1 MIKWDDDPAPAN
13 KLPAVIKQGF
23 YYGIDNDE
31 YRASAPIS
39 KSDLDYFQTNPA
51 QYIWSRNAPVDPE
64 KLDAMDNG
72 SALHCLML
80 EPDEFKKRF
89 IKMDKFDARTTKGKA
104 DKAAWL
110 AEHEGSGKII
120 LEHEYARKLPIMR
133 ESLLAH
139 PYVRSIFEC
148 DGDNE
153 VSGFFTD
160 PETGLMVKF
169 RPDRKLKKAA
179 LLADLKKLAQF
190 ERMDTVFNDHG
201 YHVQAALYS
210 DGYYAITGE
219 YPAFVF
225 LAVSDTVNC
234 GRYEVDAIELKQHD
248 EDPRNRIT
256 IAKGREI
263 YKASLRKYA
272 ELLNRDSDS
281 AWETTRTLT
290 TRQWR

>member
-1 MIKWDDDPAPAN
+1 MINWDEDTAPAS
-13 KLPAVIKQGF
+13 KLPAVINQGF

-31 YRASAPIS
+31 YRASEPVS
-39 KSDLDYFQTNPA
+39 NSDLKYIRQNPA
-51 QYIWSRNAPVDPE
+51 QYIWSKNAPVDAE
-64 KLDAMDNG
+64 KLEAQDNG

-89 IKMDKFDARTTKGKA
+89 IEMEKFDGRTSKGKA

-139 PYVRSIFEC
+139 PYVRSIFELER
-148 DGDNE
+148 DTE
-153 VSGFFTD
+153 VSGFFKD

-169 RPDRKLKKAA
+169 RPDIKLKNAH

-190 ERMDTVFNDHG
+190 ERMDYVFEDHG
-201 YHVQAALYS
+201 YHVQNALYA
-210 DGYYAITGE
+210 DGYHAITGE

-234 GRYEVDAIELKQHD
+234 GRYEVDAIELKQDD
-248 EDPRNRIT
+248 EDHRNRISV
-256 IAKGREI
+256 AKGREI

-272 ELLNRDSDS
+272 ELLERDSDS
-281 AWETTRTLT
+281 KWETTRTLT

>member
-1 MIKWDDDPAPAN
+1 MINWDDEPAPAN

-80 EPDEFKKRF
+80 EPEKFKDRF
-89 IKMDKFDARTTKGKA
+89 IEMPYFYCRTNKGKE
-104 DKAAWL
+104 DKAAWI
-110 AEHEGSGKII
+110 EEKRGSGMTI
-120 LEHEYARKLPIMR
+120 LEYEYARKLPIMR
-133 ESLLAH
+133 DSLLAH
-139 PYVRSIFEC
+139 PYVRGIFES
-148 DGDNE
+148 DRDAE

-169 RPDRKLKKAA
+169 RPDISLRGAP
-179 LLADLKKLAQF
+179 LLADLKKIAQF
-190 ERMDTVFNDHG
+190 DRMDYVFEDHG

-210 DGYYAITGE
+210 DGYKAITGV
-219 YPAFVF
+219 YPPFVF

-234 GRYEVDAIELKQHD
+234 GRYEVDAIELDQND
-248 EDPRNRIT
+248 ESGRNRIS
-256 IAKGREI
+256 ISRGREI
-263 YKASLRKYA
+263 YKESLQKY
-272 ELLNRDSDS
+272 LVGIWTKHL
-281 AWETTRTLT
+281 
-290 TRQWR
+290 

>member
-1 MIKWDDDPAPAN
+1 MINWDDEPAPAN

-31 YRASAPIS
+31 YRASSPIS

-64 KLDAMDNG
+64 KLDALDNG
-72 SALHCLML
+72 SALHCMML

-89 IKMDKFDARTTKGKA
+89 IVMPEFNGRTNQGKA

-110 AEHEGSGKII
+110 EDVKDCGQII
-120 LEHEYARKLPIMR
+120 LEPEYARKLPIMR
-133 ESLLAH
+133 ESLLSH
-139 PYVRSIFEC
+139 PLVRDVFES
-148 DGDNE
+148 DYKTE
-153 VSGFFTD
+153 VSGFFKD

-169 RPDRKLKKAA
+169 RPDLMVSNAA
-179 LLADLKKLAQF
+179 VLCDLKKLAQF
-190 ERMDTVFNDHG
+190 DRMDYVFDDHG
-201 YHVQAALYS
+201 YHVQNALYS
-210 DGYYAITGE
+210 DGYHAITGE
-219 YPAFVF
+219 YPLFIF
-225 LAVSDTVNC
+225 IAVSDTVNC
-234 GRYEVDAIELKQHD
+234 GRYEVDAIELKQGD

-256 IAKGREI
+256 VAKGREI

-272 ELLNRDSDS
+272 ALLEQNSS
-281 AWETTRTLT
+281 EAWKTTRTLT